1 MRDNG
6 YKFNIILGVIL
17 FIFITF
23 SNPVS
28 GQEIKDYC
36 PANVCLT
43 YANGEVIEDIWEVGY
58 GFDNLND
65 LVYFNMRPNET
76 EEFTIIHKIYN
87 IIDSFDNKNR
97 LVKSDYYLDDLAILL
112 IHLVYDN
119 SEDPLIPTG
128 YQVKL
133 TETLPYSIRKT
144 DIKTIEFNFFIY
156 F

>member
-1 MRDNG
+1 MSNVE
-6 YKFNIILGVIL
+6 YKINIILGVIL
-17 FIFITF
+17 FAFITF

-28 GQEIKDYC
+28 GQEIKEYY
-36 PANVCLT
+36 PTNVCLT
-43 YANGEVIEDIWEVGY
+43 YANGEIIEDIWEVGY

-97 LVKSDYYLDDLAILL
+97 LVKSDYYLDDMATLTIRPA
-112 IHLVYDN
+112 YDKP
-119 SEDPLIPTG
+119 EDPSNPTG
-128 YQVKL
+128 CRVKL
-133 TETLPYSIRKT
+133 KEILPYSIRKN
-144 DIKTIEFNFFIY
+144 DIKSIEFSFFIY